1 VMNSRAEINIAR
13 AGEFF
18 IYCLWIQ
25 GQMADLIIFKKYPG
39 LIEPFVSSPN
49 RIPAEMVDLRS
60 QYWEKGFVRI
70 KEEFEQLFFNQIGDK
85 HKNDLGAIYYLRN
98 AIAHSHVS
106 IGRDYFLYRPGRG
119 EEHQAKIVSALELEP
134 VENPSAPQMMT
145 MRFFDDQRYLKDF
158 NRIKRLDEEC
168 FSEIAR
174 SLSVPHG
181 RIR

>member
-1 VMNSRAEINIAR
+1 MNSRAEINIAR

-25 GQMADLIIFKKYPG
+25 GQMADLIIFKNYPS
-39 LIEPFVSSPN
+39 LIDPFVSSPS
-49 RIPAEMVDLRS
+49 RIPSEMVTLRS
-60 QYWEKGFVRI
+60 QYWEKGFLGI
-70 KEEFEQLFFNQIGDK
+70 KEEFKQLFSNRIGDE

-106 IGRDYFLYRPGRG
+106 VARDYFLYRPGRG
-119 EEHQAKIVSALELEP
+119 EEHQAKIVSALELES
-134 VENPSAPQMMT
+134 VEYPSSPFMMT
-145 MRFFDDQRYLKDF
+145 LRFFDDQRYLKDF

-174 SLSVPHG
+174 SLGVPHG

>member
-1 VMNSRAEINIAR
+1 MNSRAEINIAR

-25 GQMADLIIFKKYPG
+25 GQMVDLIIFKKYPS

-49 RIPAEMVDLRS
+49 RIPAEMVALRS
-60 QYWEKGFVRI
+60 QYWEKGFFRI
-70 KEEFEQLFFNQIGDK
+70 KEVFAQLFSSQIGDK

-145 MRFFDDQRYLKDF
+145 MRFFNDQRYLKDF

-174 SLSVPHG
+174 SLGVPHG